1 MKKKGKALTWF
12 AKKNDNYFLE
22 TLGKISWTD
31 SKKER
36 IKTQNLACSPKIGP
50 KN

>member
-1 MKKKGKALTWF
+1 MKKKGKALGLQ
-12 AKKNDNYFLE
+12 KNDNYFLE